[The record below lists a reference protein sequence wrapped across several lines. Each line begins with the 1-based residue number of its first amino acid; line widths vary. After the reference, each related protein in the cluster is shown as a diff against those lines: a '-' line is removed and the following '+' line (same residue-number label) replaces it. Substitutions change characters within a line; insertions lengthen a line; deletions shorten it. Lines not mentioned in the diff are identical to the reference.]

1 MAKVEE
7 ALINAVCEKKDASIL
22 YSGIDDLLGDYS
34 DMWTALK
41 SYHTKYRSLPDVS
54 LLQEK
59 FPDLEKVEVK
69 GDTRYY
75 VDELRNH
82 FIRTQFQQVMLKAA
96 GDLKTDS
103 PARVLEKAY
112 SEMTKLGRLSN
123 TARDLD
129 LTDVAAAER
138 HIVALHERS
147 REMGGT
153 PGIKTGLKSID
164 LNYPTGIAPGHMVV
178 AIGWPSRGKSGILD
192 SIVYDKNG
200 PKRFG
205 DLKVGDRVMG
215 KAGREVTVTGVFPQ
229 GVTKNYRV
237 KTNDG
242 SATVVSS
249 EHLWSIITPKM
260 RQKGKTD
267 QYRVMT
273 TEEIIEYGLFRP
285 RGDHKEYRAFL
296 PINDPVAFDKVEVP
310 IAPYTMGAMIAN
322 GAMGGASTR
331 VATNDQWVIDRLSE
345 ENTVTEHTYEN
356 STVRQTCV
364 LGAVT
369 ILKKYGW
376 WGVKSRQ
383 KYIPKEYLYNDI
395 DSRLELLRGLMDGD
409 GSSTPSGADR
419 GRATYCTTSE
429 QLAKDVCELVRSL
442 GGVARI
448 REDLR
453 GCFNLTI
460 WTPFNPFGL
469 PRKAD
474 KYKSVPWFR
483 AIESIEPVEDA
494 ETMCISVDAE
504 DSLYL
509 TDDFIVT
516 HNTWF
521 CSYLACKAWEQG
533 FHPMIVSLEM
543 SPENMRD
550 RIYTMMA
557 SGLFRASDFARGDI
571 SLDNFRAWGNKVMS
585 DKPPFTIVS
594 TDGMTEM
601 TPAMVEGKIEQ
612 HRPDLVIA
620 DYHQLFTNNGR
631 SNSPIERAMNISRE
645 FKRLAV
651 SREVGLID
659 ITAATSDDTSDRDSP
674 PMMSQVAW
682 SKAIEYD
689 ADMAFAVHR
698 ESDTNLINIVGR
710 KNRFGDLFDFYMEVD
725 LDRGKWE
732 EKF

>member
-54 LLQEK
+54 LMQEK

-178 AIGWPSRGKSGILD
+178 AIGWPSRGK
-192 SIVYDKNG
+192 
-200 PKRFG
+200 
-205 DLKVGDRVMG
+205 
-215 KAGREVTVTGVFPQ
+215 
-229 GVTKNYRV
+229 
-237 KTNDG
+237 
-242 SATVVSS
+242 
-249 EHLWSIITPKM
+249 
-260 RQKGKTD
+260 
-267 QYRVMT
+267 
-273 TEEIIEYGLFRP
+273 
-285 RGDHKEYRAFL
+285 
-296 PINDPVAFDKVEVP
+296 
-310 IAPYTMGAMIAN
+310 
-322 GAMGGASTR
+322 
-331 VATNDQWVIDRLSE
+331 
-345 ENTVTEHTYEN
+345 
-356 STVRQTCV
+356 
-364 LGAVT
+364 
-369 ILKKYGW
+369 
-376 WGVKSRQ
+376 
-383 KYIPKEYLYNDI
+383 
-395 DSRLELLRGLMDGD
+395 
-409 GSSTPSGADR
+409 
-419 GRATYCTTSE
+419 
-429 QLAKDVCELVRSL
+429 
-442 GGVARI
+442 
-448 REDLR
+448 
-453 GCFNLTI
+453 
-460 WTPFNPFGL
+460 
-469 PRKAD
+469 
-474 KYKSVPWFR
+474 
-483 AIESIEPVEDA
+483 
-494 ETMCISVDAE
+494 
-504 DSLYL
+504 
-509 TDDFIVT
+509 
-516 HNTWF
+516 TWF